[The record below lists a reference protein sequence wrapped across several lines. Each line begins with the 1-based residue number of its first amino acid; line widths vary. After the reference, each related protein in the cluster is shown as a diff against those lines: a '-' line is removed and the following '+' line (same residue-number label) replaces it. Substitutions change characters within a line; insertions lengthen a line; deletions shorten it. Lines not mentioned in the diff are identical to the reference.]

1 MWFNHPR
8 SARRRMSQLFRS
20 VSTWTQYSK
29 DIFSEN
35 TCSTNTCNPS
45 KPTCEFIYTHI
56 DMRFLG
62 NPYTFTKPPTSKRLI
77 LDKVNKPHVLGD
89 SHGCDFPP
97 EIALPSSSC
106 TFRRQKCRRGCRC
119 RCRSFFF
126 GCHVF
131 VFIVYLHRFMCNE
144 TSIIRLFQLMAYV
157 PITIG

>member
-62 NPYTFTKPPTSKRLI
+62 NPYTFTKPPHVQKAHPRQSQQATCLGWLPWLWLPSGDCTSKLI
-77 LDKVNKPHVLGD
+77 MHVSPPKV
-89 SHGCDFPP
+89 PP
-97 EIALPSSSC
+97 WVSVSVSLV
-106 TFRRQKCRRGCRC
+106 
-119 RCRSFFF
+119 FF